1 VSLRSTIL
9 AVVGSALVVP
19 AAEAAD
25 APSLR
30 VGLRL
35 QGWYVA
41 EQNGAPDGSTAH
53 DFLLRRGYLSVT
65 GKLTST
71 VSAFVH
77 VSGDR
82 IGQAGLDA
90 PGLGLGTGVALRDA
104 WVAWAPHPALRVQ
117 AGRMYVPFTRAYG
130 TESTF
135 TLLGLDLP
143 QSQGGGRGAI
153 FYPSKVGRD
162 DGVVAW
168 GGPLGGRVQYRLGV
182 LQGVE
187 GAMNPG
193 ASLRLSGR
201 ASVNLLEAE
210 TGWFNRGTYLGEKRV
225 LAIGA
230 GFDRQPG
237 LVLAGAPDQ
246 TYRAWTADA
255 FLDHPLGR
263 GALTVEASYTDAHS
277 LPAGLSFAGIP
288 AGGDARIAYLQG
300 GYLLPW
306 PLGSGRIQAY
316 CRGERIFV
324 TAGDDTTLPSAG
336 INYLIR
342 GQDLKVTVD
351 WSRASS
357 ATRPASSAVTL
368 QAQVGF

>member
-1 VSLRSTIL
+1 MSRTSTIL
-9 AVVGSALVVP
+9 AVSLLGAWALVVR

-25 APSLR
+25 APSLT
-30 VGLRL
+30 VGLRM

-104 WVAWAPHPALRVQ
+104 WVAWAPHPAFRVQ
-117 AGRMYVPFTRAYG
+117 AGRTYVPFTRAYG

-143 QSQGGGRGAI
+143 QSQGGGRGPI

-182 LQGVE
+182 FQGVE
-187 GAMNPG
+187 GAANPG
-193 ASLRLSGR
+193 SSLRLSGR

-210 TGWFNRGTYLGEKRV
+210 TAWFNRGTYLGEKRV
-225 LAIGA
+225 LAFGV
-230 GFDRQPG
+230 GLDRQDG
-237 LVLAGAPDQ
+237 LLLGGAPDQ
-246 TYRAWTADA
+246 TYRAWTLDA

-263 GALTVEASYTDAHS
+263 GALTVEASYTDARS
-277 LPAGLSFAGIP
+277 LPAGLSFAGVP
-288 AGGDARIAYLQG
+288 VGGDARIAYLQG

-306 PLGSGRIQAY
+306 RLGSGRVQVY
-316 CRGERIFV
+316 GRGERVFV
-324 TAGDDTTLPSAG
+324 TAGDDTSLPSAG
-336 INYLIR
+336 IHYPERPYLR
-342 GQDLKVTVD
+342 QPQPGRTAHSPRR
-351 WSRASS
+351 SR
-357 ATRPASSAVTL
+357 
-368 QAQVGF
+368 